1 MFPLSAAQQI
11 VWLQQQVVPESRAY
25 HATAVVEFHGEF
37 DPGVFRRCIA
47 DAVGRHDALRIR
59 MGDTDSGIAVQ
70 EVVAHLPVEVPQHD
84 LRDADDPEGRR
95 AELLRRQVST
105 AFDLRTAPLAR
116 WMLLHLADGHWQLIM
131 TEHHLVHDG
140 RSTVAFLGDVLD
152 QYTAEASGGCHV
164 PEAAPSYE
172 EYVAYTGSD
181 EYRARVAADVAWW
194 AKRLDGAR
202 FSVDFPALG
211 TRRTALFDHRG
222 GQFRQV
228 LSAGLMD
235 QVRDVAQESGHTVF
249 ATLLAVY
256 TELCRRHS
264 GQHDLVIGMPLAN
277 CPAGFERTVGMMVG
291 AVPLRLA
298 VDPRAP
304 GSDLAEEAMTA
315 VFDAIDH
322 ESAPIQDLVTALKRS
337 SKGLGNPLFNI
348 MFAMHD
354 APCPPVKIPGLS
366 VNMEIAVSAGST
378 KFDLSVVVM
387 PDKVLQADCGDH
399 AYELVW
405 EYSTQVF
412 RPEDVE
418 LLATGFETLLSAY
431 VARPSAPIGTL
442 APAVA
447 ARPAIDARNEDEVL
461 GAADAAEPEEGA
473 PRAGAAPATDAG
485 TPSGS
490 LWLQVFRYILERDDI
505 DEDTDFFQA
514 GGYSLLVPLLLA
526 HYERLGGRRHPTSL
540 VFQFSSPRE
549 LEAATAATE
558 GR

>member
-11 VWLQQQVVPESRAY
+11 VWLQQQVLPESRAY
-25 HATAVVEFHGEF
+25 HATAVIEFHGEF
-37 DPGVFRRCIA
+37 DPVVIRRCIA
-47 DAVGRHDALRIR
+47 DAVGRHDAFRIR
-59 MGDTDSGIAVQ
+59 MCDTDSGIPVQ
-70 EVVAHLPVEVPQHD
+70 EVVAHISVEVSQYD
-84 LRDADDPEGRR
+84 LRDADDPAGRR
-95 AELLRRQVST
+95 EELLRGQVTT
-105 AFDLRTAPLAR
+105 AFDLRTAPLVR
-116 WMLLHLADGHWQLIM
+116 WMLLHLADGHWQLVM

-140 RSTVAFLGDVLD
+140 RSTVIFLGDVLD
-152 QYTAEASGGCHV
+152 QYAAEMSGGHHV
-164 PEAAPSYE
+164 PQAAPSYE

-194 AKRLDGAR
+194 AERLDGAR
-202 FSVDFPALG
+202 FSVDFPTLG
-211 TRRTALFDHRG
+211 TRRSALFDHRG

-228 LSAGLMD
+228 LPAALMD

-256 TELCRRHS
+256 SELCRRHS
-264 GQHDLVIGMPLAN
+264 GQNELVIGMPLAN
-277 CPAGFERTVGMMVG
+277 RPVEFEHTVGMMVG

-298 VDPRAP
+298 IDPLAP

-366 VNMEIAVSAGST
+366 ANMEIAVSAGST

-387 PDKVLQADCGDH
+387 PDKVLQADHGDH
-399 AYELVW
+399 GYELVW
-405 EYSTQVF
+405 EYSTQMF
-412 RPEDVE
+412 GPEDVE
-418 LLATGFETLLSAY
+418 TLATGFETLLRAY

-447 ARPAIDARNEDEVL
+447 ARPARDARNKDEEF
-461 GAADAAEPEEGA
+461 GAADAAEVA
-473 PRAGAAPATDAG
+473 PRAGEAPATDAG

-490 LWLQVFRYILERDDI
+490 LWLQAFRHILERDDI

-514 GGYSLLVPLLLA
+514 GGYSLLVPLLVA
-526 HYERLGGRRHPTSL
+526 HYETLAGRRTPTSL
-540 VFQFSSPRE
+540 VFEFSLPRE
-549 LEAATAATE
+549 LEAATAAMA